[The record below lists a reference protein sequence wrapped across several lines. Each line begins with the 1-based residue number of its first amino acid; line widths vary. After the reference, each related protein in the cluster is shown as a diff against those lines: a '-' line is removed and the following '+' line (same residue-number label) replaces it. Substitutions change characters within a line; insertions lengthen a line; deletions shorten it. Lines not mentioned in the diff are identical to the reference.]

1 MLDPIEHNGFYY
13 IFSDIICDTG
23 MIDQLVGHL
32 SEEHTMFHEHLLSA
46 LLTIVRNHSRS
57 IQQCLRPELNLVPL
71 LQQKEQDLKGK
82 QQFLVYSFT
91 AYCLI
96 KIFSAFLSL
105 PSCFNQLERSNV
117 LLN

>member
-1 MLDPIEHNGFYY
+1 
-13 IFSDIICDTG
+13 

-46 LLTIVRNHSRS
+46 LLMIVRNHSRS